1 MITPVMIIALA
12 FEADGARLT
21 HDDARTLVRNA
32 PDVLIHRLAEKCLRF
47 ETSDFETGDDTPVVM
62 ISVYNTCSRGQGSG
76 KIALSFVDRR
86 TGTVMSVAPVPEN
99 VVDSPRLKALREKLL
114 RARQR

>member
-21 HDDARTLVRNA
+21 RDDARTLVRNA
-32 PDVLIHRLAEKCLRF
+32 PDVLMSRLPEKCLRF
-47 ETSDFETGDDTPVVM
+47 ETSDFITADDTSIVM
-62 ISVYNTCSRGQGSG
+62 ISVYDACSRGQGSG

-86 TGTVMSVAPVPEN
+86 TGTMMSGAAVLEN

-114 RARQR
+114 RARPR

>member
-1 MITPVMIIALA
+1 MPVLIIALA

-21 HDDARTLVRNA
+21 RDEARTLVRNA
-32 PDVLIHRLAEKCLRF
+32 PDVLMYRLPEKCLRF
-47 ETSDFETGDDTPVVM
+47 ESSDFETGDDTPVVM
-62 ISVYNTCSRGQGSG
+62 ISVYNMCSRGQGSG

-86 TGTVMSVAPVPEN
+86 TGTVMWGAALPEN

-114 RARQR
+114 RARPR